1 MKVIV
6 KPNKKQTKIISYNKE
21 DNTYIIEV
29 KGRPINNGV
38 NIELIKFL
46 SKHFKT
52 NNIKIVKGLKSKEKI
67 INIGQKDKFIFFF
80 VLST

>member
-6 KPNKKQTKIISYNKE
+6 KPNKKQTKIISYSKE

-29 KGRPINNGV
+29 KGKPIKNEV

-46 SKHFKT
+46 SKYFKT
-52 NNIKIVKGLKSKEKI
+52 NKVKIVKGLKSKEKI
-67 INIGQKDKFIFFF
+67 IEIKWVSSMIIK
-80 VLST
+80 